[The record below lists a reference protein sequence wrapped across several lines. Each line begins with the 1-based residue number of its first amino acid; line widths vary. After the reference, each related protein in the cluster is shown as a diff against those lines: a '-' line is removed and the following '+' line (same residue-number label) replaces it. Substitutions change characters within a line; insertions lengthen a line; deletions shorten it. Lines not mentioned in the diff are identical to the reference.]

1 MAIRSAENIWDFF
14 GRLNKVNC
22 IIMDAYKGYTIMP
35 AQPIEMSKA
44 TSTSPL

>member
-1 MAIRSAENIWDFF
+1 MRSAENIRDIF

-35 AQPIEMSKA
+35 AKPMAMSMA
-44 TSTSPL
+44 MSASLL